1 MCRRLS
7 LEADQLSVTL
17 SDHDGL
23 LAIPPRGAMLHLW
36 LGWSNS
42 GLVDKGPYTIDET
55 GGDYTGTIA
64 YYRDEKSGTKK
75 TITAGDQSKPH
86 RLRYLYSIKSS
97 AKRVVDREWK
107 RLQDIGG

>member
-1 MCRRLS
+1 
-7 LEADQLSVTL
+7 
-17 SDHDGL
+17 
-23 LAIPPRGAMLHLW
+23 MLHLW
-36 LGWSNS
+36 LGWSDS

-75 TITAGDQSKPH
+75 TITAGDQSKPR